1 MRIVWL
7 GLVGVLF
14 FGCAALRDDLRHAEQ
29 AFSEARYENAQTW
42 LTDLEPNVPEMDREL
57 RSRFYYLSGMTAF
70 RTGERARAKH
80 YLALCRE
87 EAGDA
92 GVGLTPDW
100 RTNLAVT
107 LRDLGAAGG
116 EEAPASSGS

>member
-1 MRIVWL
+1 M
-7 GLVGVLF
+7 GLVCVLF

-42 LTDLEPNVPEMDREL
+42 LSDLEPSVPEMDREL

-70 RTGERARAKH
+70 RTGERARARH

-87 EAGDA
+87 EAGES

-100 RTNLAVT
+100 RTNLSAT
-107 LRDLGAAGG
+107 LLELGDQQ
-116 EEAPASSGS
+116 PVVSSGS

>member
-1 MRIVWL
+1 MRIVWT
-7 GLVGVLF
+7 GLLAVLF
-14 FGCAALRDDLRHAEQ
+14 LGCAALRDDLRHAEQ

-42 LTDLEPNVPEMDREL
+42 LTDLEPSIPEMDREL

-70 RTGERARAKH
+70 RTGERARARH

-107 LRDLGAAGG
+107 LRELGAPGK
-116 EEAPASSGS
+116 EVVESSGS